1 MFHEYTPEEIG
12 HGTSFAMN
20 LKMVSSKMPV
30 SRATPSQHTPFS

>member
-12 HGTSFAMN
+12 RDASFAMN
-20 LKMVSSKMPV
+20 LKMVSSKMSI